1 MDLAKSW
8 LWFLETVLVEIAF
21 WNSCHILVAYWIFI
35 FFEAAEALKMW
46 VGKWLCTS
54 GGVIIGAAVERKKKK
69 FLVATFGVL
78 MIYIYFNL
86 YFYFIYFFLTFHSLL
101 VFVRLKKKKNI
112 RNIIWWENNLCS
124 ILHFIF
130 FYFHFS
136 FSYLS
141 SWT

>member
-1 MDLAKSW
+1 
-8 LWFLETVLVEIAF
+8 
-21 WNSCHILVAYWIFI
+21 
-35 FFEAAEALKMW
+35 MW

-101 VFVRLKKKKNI
+101 VFVRLKKKKK
-112 RNIIWWENNLCS
+112 
-124 ILHFIF
+124 
-130 FYFHFS
+130 Y
-136 FSYLS
+136 
-141 SWT
+141 